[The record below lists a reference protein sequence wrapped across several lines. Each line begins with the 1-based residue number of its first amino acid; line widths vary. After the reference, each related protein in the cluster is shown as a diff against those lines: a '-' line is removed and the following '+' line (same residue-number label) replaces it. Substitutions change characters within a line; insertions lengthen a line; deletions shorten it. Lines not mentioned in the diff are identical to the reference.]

1 MLMGLL
7 HKQSKLVSL
16 QFCHIS
22 EVHYILSHFETDYYY
37 FKLRQTYFKGTLIL
51 SSTNNSSSILELVT
65 LKHI

>member
-22 EVHYILSHFETDYYY
+22 EVHYILSHFETII
-37 FKLRQTYFKGTLIL
+37 IL
-51 SSTNNSSSILELVT
+51 S
-65 LKHI
+65 